1 MIKKLFNIP
10 NLLFILLLL
19 LIFLP
24 SKNQNASPIPFL
36 VVILLSEAGFIY
48 ALFRDSNKKS
58 TVDIVT
64 IIFTLFALW
73 EVCSTKLAIANPIL
87 LPPPEN
93 VFYVFVSQGKMMW
106 DGLLNSMELMVI
118 GFSLALIAGVGLG
131 LVIGWYPRLR
141 NTIFPIVKVLSPIPS
156 LVYTPYLIGIMPSF
170 RAASILVIF
179 LGVFWP
185 NLMTMIVFVGSVDRK
200 IIDSAKSLNVKTS
213 TMLYRIIFPYAIPNL
228 IDGLSLGVTFSFM
241 TLTVAEMIG
250 STVGLGYFVKKF
262 ADYGNYTNVLAGII
276 LIGIVVTIL
285 NVLINILKRRAV
297 KWQ

>member
-1 MIKKLFNIP
+1 VIKKLFNIP

>member
-1 MIKKLFNIP
+1 VIKKLFNIP
-10 NLLFILLLL
+10 NLLFVLLLL

-64 IIFTLFALW
+64 IIFALFALW

-131 LVIGWYPRLR
+131 LLIGWHPRLR
-141 NTIFPIVKVLSPIPS
+141 DTIFPIVKVLSPIPS

-276 LIGIVVTIL
+276 LIGIVVTVL
-285 NVLINILKRRAV
+285 NVLINILKCRAV